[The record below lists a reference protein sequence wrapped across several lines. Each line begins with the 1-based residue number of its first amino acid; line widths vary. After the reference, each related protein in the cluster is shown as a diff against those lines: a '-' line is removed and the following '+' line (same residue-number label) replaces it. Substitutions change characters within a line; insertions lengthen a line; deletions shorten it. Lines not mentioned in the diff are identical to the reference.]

1 VKSFG
6 ERRALDGVDVHLEEG
21 ERLAVLGPN
30 GAGKTTLLRMLA
42 TLLRPEQGEIAIA
55 GHRLPQDAARARGL
69 IGYVAHDPLVYLD
82 LTALQNLELY
92 ADLYGVPS
100 PRERI
105 VSILEEVGLLARA
118 YDPVR
123 TFSRGMAQRLG
134 LARAL
139 LHRPAILLL
148 DEPYAGLDA
157 LGAALLDRVLA
168 DRQSGRSAVIVTHEV
183 ERGIAL
189 ADRLVV
195 LRGGRVALEEPTAG
209 LDPAAFRARYEAV
222 AAGAVAR
229 A

>member
-1 VKSFG
+1 VKSYG
-6 ERRALDGVDVHLEEG
+6 ERRALDGVDLRLDEG

-42 TLLRPEQGEIAIA
+42 TLLRPERGELTIA
-55 GHRLPQDAARARGL
+55 GERLPRGARRARGL

-92 ADLYGVPS
+92 ADLYGIAR

-105 VSILEEVGLLARA
+105 LAMLEEVGLLARS
-118 YDPVR
+118 YDSVR

-139 LHRPAILLL
+139 LHGPSLLLL

-168 DRQSGRSAVIVTHEV
+168 DRERGRSAVMVTHEV
-183 ERGIAL
+183 ERAVAL
-189 ADRLVV
+189 ADRVV
-195 LRGGRVALEEPTAG
+195 VVRAGRIALEEPTAG
-209 LDPAAFRARYEAV
+209 LDPAAFRARYQALV
-222 AAGAVAR
+222 AGR
-229 A
+229 GT

>member
-1 VKSFG
+1 MKSFG
-6 ERRALDGVDVHLEEG
+6 ERRALDGVDLHLEEG

-42 TLLRPEQGEIAIA
+42 TLLRPERGELAIA
-55 GHRLPQDAARARGL
+55 GHPLPQGARRARGL

-105 VSILEEVGLLARA
+105 LGMLEQVGLLARA
-118 YDPVR
+118 YEPVR
-123 TFSRGMAQRLG
+123 AYSRGMAQRLG

-157 LGAALLDRVLA
+157 LGAGLLDGVLA
-168 DRQSGRSAVIVTHEV
+168 DRDSGRSAVSVTHEV
-183 ERGIAL
+183 ERAVAL
-189 ADRLVV
+189 ADRVLV
-195 LRGGRVALEEPTAG
+195 LRAGRVVLEEPTAG
-209 LDPAAFRARYEAV
+209 LDPAAFRTRYRALV
-222 AAGAVAR
+222 GAAA
-229 A
+229 

>member
-6 ERRALDGVDVHLEEG
+6 ERRVLDGVDLHLEEG

-42 TLLRPEQGEIAIA
+42 TLLRPERGEIAIA
-55 GHRLPQDAARARGL
+55 GHRLPREAQRARGL

-82 LTALQNLELY
+82 LTAWHNLELY
-92 ADLYGVPS
+92 ADLYGVAQ

-105 VSILEEVGLLARA
+105 ASMLEQVGLLARA
-118 YDPVR
+118 YEPVR

-148 DEPYAGLDA
+148 DEPHASLDA
-157 LGAALLDRVLA
+157 HGAALLDRVLA
-168 DRQSGRSAVIVTHEV
+168 DRESGRSAVIVTHEV
-183 ERGIAL
+183 ERAVAM
-189 ADRLVV
+189 ADRVVV
-195 LRGGRVALEEPTAG
+195 LRAGRAALEAVTRG
-209 LDPAAFRARYEAV
+209 LDPAAFRARYEA
-222 AAGAVAR
+222 AAGAGPGA
-229 A
+229 